1 MSAKQRGSKIDQ
13 YADKP
18 LASDELYSNTNRDD
32 PAMKAAEIRRK
43 TQNGAYK
50 NALRDTRSKDPDE
63 RASGYKRALDMQ
75 NQGYQPQ
82 SNIPGDGEYDGQN
95 RKYADNHTR
104 EGLVLE
110 EQARKRQEAEL
121 GNNSPA
127 SPPVPVPGGAAAP
140 AGGAGSAPYTP
151 IPTTKP
157 SVSAPTPSAGQ
168 SATPGATTP
177 PVAQGGAGNGKPA
190 VPEWQQKRTAALEAL
205 RGKFTEQDAANAL
218 AKETEPKGID
228 PLYQAS
234 EKEMAEPQTDSR
246 MPTRSAKEP
255 TPEEAKAAKS
265 TAAFGKAYAAYLNGA
280 GKTASKEEKDAK
292 YAELKSSV
300 GLTVKPGDG
309 GMEMPAAPKLVR
321 EPSAKSVERSGL
333 DLKLQAEMNQALDQS
348 TGKVNDITDS
358 LGGKI
363 DSSLEFKTES
373 DRKYEAAIA
382 PSRDAL
388 KKFEAETPGREA
400 NIEKNYQDGRAYVA
414 QLGEDRA
421 LHLEDV
427 VRNSEDF
434 LSYGGY
440 KRHIT
445 GVRKDAKSPEVDWDA
460 FDKRQPGDPN
470 YGAKRYESQY
480 DANGDF
486 KAADYVQSKAPSNPS
501 TYAPATMGGGLIER
515 KKTES
520 GPSSRET
527 LEAFKL
533 KQQENKKK
541 FPGQASV
548 DNKLQQHHA
557 SIEASKGVLQGARK
571 ITDDIW
577 GSDYNTVPA

>member
-1 MSAKQRGSKIDQ
+1 M
-13 YADKP
+13 
-18 LASDELYSNTNRDD
+18 
-32 PAMKAAEIRRK
+32 
-43 TQNGAYK
+43 
-50 NALRDTRSKDPDE
+50 
-63 RASGYKRALDMQ
+63 
-75 NQGYQPQ
+75 
-82 SNIPGDGEYDGQN
+82 
-95 RKYADNHTR
+95 
-104 EGLVLE
+104 
-110 EQARKRQEAEL
+110 
-121 GNNSPA
+121 
-127 SPPVPVPGGAAAP
+127 
-140 AGGAGSAPYTP
+140 
-151 IPTTKP
+151 
-157 SVSAPTPSAGQ
+157 
-168 SATPGATTP
+168 
-177 PVAQGGAGNGKPA
+177 AQGGAGNGTPA

-255 TPEEAKAAKS
+255 TPEEAKAAS
-265 TAAFGKAYAAYLNGA
+265 ATAAFGKAYGAYLNGA